1 VLEALGKLPLR
12 ATEIYGENLDL
23 LLFPSDRFA
32 KIFGD
37 FLKEKYAAQ
46 RPDLVILLYIGNLG
60 TAGKL
65 LVQLFPG
72 TPVIVAGYTE
82 EEVSPDQFGSLVSG
96 IAQRVDPRATL
107 ELILRLQPETRR
119 IVVIGGTA
127 EIDRNVMDRVKDA
140 ATSFAGRVNFE
151 FWDNRSMAELRPAV
165 SALPP
170 RTAILFSRMFR
181 DGAGQAVISNQA
193 GQLIAQWAKAPVY
206 VMTNTTLGTGAVGG
220 SVGSVEALGKR
231 AGELARLIL
240 TGAAPAS
247 LPFEIRTDTVPV
259 FDWRALQRWGISESR
274 LPPGSVVR
282 FREPS
287 LWEQYRWYVI
297 GTVAI
302 VAVQAL
308 LIVGLLLHRVRRR
321 QAEADLRESQEFMD
335 ISTRAGE
342 LGLWVRDLE
351 RGDMWAN
358 QRLRSLFGFG
368 QNDALRFND
377 FLARIHPDDRSHVD
391 SLFQHAQKDGL
402 LFEADFRVV
411 SNGTERWIAAKGQ
424 SADNG
429 PGRAKRRMGALTDIT
444 ARKEAESAERRHR
457 DELAHVSRVSMM
469 GQLASALAHELNQPL
484 GAILRNAEAAELFLH
499 ASPPDLQEVC
509 AILADIRKDDQRAGA
524 VIDRMRGLLKRRE
537 LQWSKLDL
545 NVLVEEVA
553 GLLRID
559 AEARRVKLTLELALS
574 APPVR
579 GDRVQ
584 LQQVLLNLILNAMD
598 AVSECEAE
606 KRFVAVRV
614 HPGDA
619 WAEVAVSDTG
629 HSIPEENFK
638 RLFEPFFT
646 TKPNGLGLGLA
657 ISRTIIEAHGGRLW
671 AKNNPEVGAT
681 FCFTV
686 PVAGNVEERGTR
698 GEWGVE

>member
-1 VLEALGKLPLR
+1 MNWFGEHDIAAPASPTGRWSIATILVQWICALIFMAAACGVYGAEAEPAKRVLIISTGSRFSPGFAIADRAVLEALGKLPLR

-60 TAGKL
+60 TAGRL

-72 TPVIVAGYTE
+72 TPLIVAGYTV

-127 EIDRNVMDRVKDA
+127 EIDRHVMNRVKDA

-240 TGAAPAS
+240 TGTAPAS

-274 LPPGSVVR
+274 LPPNSIVR
-282 FREPS
+282 FRPAS
-287 LWEQYRWYVI
+287 LWDEHRWV
-297 GTVAI
+297 
-302 VAVQAL
+302 
-308 LIVGLLLHRVRRR
+308 IVGALVIVTLQAGLISGLLVQLSRRR
-321 QAEADLRESQEFMD
+321 KADAQVASLAGRLITAQETERSR
-335 ISTRAGE
+335 IA
-342 LGLWVRDLE
+342 RDLH
-351 RGDMWAN
+351 DDIN
-358 QRLRSLFGFG
+358 Q
-368 QNDALRFND
+368 
-377 FLARIHPDDRSHVD
+377 
-391 SLFQHAQKDGL
+391 
-402 LFEADFRVV
+402 
-411 SNGTERWIAAKGQ
+411 
-424 SADNG
+424 
-429 PGRAKRRMGALTDIT
+429 
-444 ARKEAESAERRHR
+444 
-457 DELAHVSRVSMM
+457 
-469 GQLASALAHELNQPL
+469 QLASLSIAL
-484 GAILRNAEAAELFLH
+484 
-499 ASPPDLQEVC
+499 SSV
-509 AILADIRKDDQRAGA
+509 
-524 VIDRMRGLLKRRE
+524 KRR
-537 LQWSKLDL
+537 LQ
-545 NVLVEEVA
+545 NGEAEGVAEEVA
-553 GLLRID
+553 RLQQRIVDVTHVTRQLSHELHPGVLEHAGLVAALRGHCAEFGAQHGID
-559 AEARRVKLTLELALS
+559 VTFTAAAGINGVPAETALCLYRVTQEALRNIAAHAVAGTARVALTPADKSLELSILDDGQGFDLAEARRRGGVGLVSLDER
-574 APPVR
+574 VR
-579 GDRVQ
+579 LVGGSLR
-584 LQQVLLNLILNAMD
+584 
-598 AVSECEAE
+598 
-606 KRFVAVRV
+606 
-614 HPGDA
+614 
-619 WAEVAVSDTG
+619 
-629 HSIPEENFK
+629 
-638 RLFEPFFT
+638 
-646 TKPNGLGLGLA
+646 
-657 ISRTIIEAHGGRLW
+657 IETQ
-671 AKNNPEVGAT
+671 PQ
-681 FCFTV
+681 
-686 PVAGNVEERGTR
+686 RGTEVLVSVPLR
-698 GEWGVE
+698 GAI